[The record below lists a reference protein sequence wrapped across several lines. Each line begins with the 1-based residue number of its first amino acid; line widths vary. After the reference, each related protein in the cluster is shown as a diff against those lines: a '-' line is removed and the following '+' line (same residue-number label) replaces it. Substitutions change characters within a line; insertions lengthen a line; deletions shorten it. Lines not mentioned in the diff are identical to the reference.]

1 MDEIIGNTNVNLK
14 SIEGLEV
21 YNCSLKISDWAWQIY
36 LELPKTYRFHIGS
49 QFLDAAD
56 SIGAN
61 IAEGYGR
68 YHYKE
73 SINFNNY
80 ARGSAFE
87 TRHWLN
93 RLFSR
98 QLVKTEYSDE
108 LGNLLDLTIKKIN
121 GYNNYLR
128 SKQLSGKW
136 NDIIILPNN
145 LISSIG

>member
-1 MDEIIGNTNVNLK
+1 MHDHMENINANLK
-14 SIEGLEV
+14 SIDGLEV
-21 YNCSLKISDWAWQIY
+21 YNFSLKISDLAWKIY
-36 LELPKTYRFHIGS
+36 LELPKTYKYQIGS

-87 TRHWLN
+87 TRHWVN
-93 RLFSR
+93 RLSSR
-98 QLVKTEYSDE
+98 QLIKAEYSDE
-108 LGNLLDLTIKKIN
+108 LGALLELTIKKIN

-128 SKQLSGKW
+128 SKQQSGK
-136 NDIIILPNN
+136 
-145 LISSIG
+145 

>member
-1 MDEIIGNTNVNLK
+1 MSEPVNNLRLCLK
-14 SIEGLEV
+14 SIEGLDV
-21 YNCSLKISDWAWQIY
+21 YNISLKISDLAWQVY
-36 LELPKTYRFHIGS
+36 LGLPKEFRYNIGS
-49 QFLDAAD
+49 QLLDAAD

-87 TRHWLN
+87 TKQWLCLLN
-93 RLFSR
+93 SG
-98 QLVKTEYSDE
+98 QLSKIENFNE
-108 LGNLLDLTIKKIN
+108 LGNLLEIAIKKIN

-128 SKQLSGKW
+128 SKQSSGT
-136 NDIIILPNN
+136 
-145 LISSIG
+145 

>member
-1 MDEIIGNTNVNLK
+1 MSSNYTLA
-14 SIEGLEV
+14 SLEV
-21 YNCSLKISDWAWQIY
+21 YQVSINISNKAWEIY
-36 LELPKTYRFHIGS
+36 DGLSKNFQYHIGN

-87 TRHWLN
+87 TKHWCT
-93 RLFSR
+93 RLYERALIENNSFEEIN
-98 QLVKTEYSDE
+98 Q
-108 LGNLLDLTIKKIN
+108 LLDLVIQKIN

-128 SKQLSGKW
+128 NRAKTI
-136 NDIIILPNN
+136 N
-145 LISSIG
+145 

>member
-1 MDEIIGNTNVNLK
+1 MHDTTENTNANQK

-21 YNCSLKISDWAWQIY
+21 YNLSLKVSDIAWQIY
-36 LELPKTYRFHIGS
+36 LELPKTYRYHIGS

-61 IAEGYGR
+61 IAESYGR

-93 RLFSR
+93 RLLSR

-108 LGNLLDLTIKKIN
+108 LGNLMELTIKKIN

-128 SKQLSGKW
+128 SKQLSGK
-136 NDIIILPNN
+136 
-145 LISSIG
+145 

>member
-1 MDEIIGNTNVNLK
+1 MDEIIGNTSVNPK

-21 YNCSLKISDWAWQIY
+21 CNLSLKISDLAWLVY
-36 LELPKTYRFHIGS
+36 LELPNTFRYQIGS

-93 RLFSR
+93 LIFSR
-98 QLVKTEYSDE
+98 QLVKK
-108 LGNLLDLTIKKIN
+108 NIPMN
-121 GYNNYLR
+121 
-128 SKQLSGKW
+128 
-136 NDIIILPNN
+136 
-145 LISSIG
+145 

>member
-1 MDEIIGNTNVNLK
+1 MCDFMDSINVNLK
-14 SIEGLEV
+14 SIDGLEV
-21 YNCSLKISDWAWQIY
+21 YNFSVKISDLAWKIY
-36 LELPKTYRFHIGS
+36 LELPKTYRYHIGS
-49 QFLDAAD
+49 QFLDSAD

-87 TRHWLN
+87 TRHWVN
-93 RLFSR
+93 RLISR
-98 QLVKTEYSDE
+98 QLIKNEYYEE
-108 LGNLLDLTIKKIN
+108 LDNLLEITIKKIN

-128 SKQLSGKW
+128 SKQSLGKR
-136 NDIIILPNN
+136 D
-145 LISSIG
+145 